1 MGKTSELSAIKNYEL
16 RGLGYIHELF
26 EIIAK
31 GKVKVN
37 RLKNS
42 IHRKVAKYAKLFIV
56 FRPFT
61 GKQ

>member
-26 EIIAK
+26 EIIS
-31 GKVKVN
+31 KVKVN

-42 IHRKVAKYAKLFIV
+42 IHRKVAKDAE
-56 FRPFT
+56 FT
-61 GKQ
+61 L